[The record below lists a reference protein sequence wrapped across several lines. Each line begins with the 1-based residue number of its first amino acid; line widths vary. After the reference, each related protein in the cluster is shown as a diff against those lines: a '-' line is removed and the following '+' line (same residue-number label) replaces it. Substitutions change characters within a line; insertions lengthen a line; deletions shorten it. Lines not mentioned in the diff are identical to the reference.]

1 MGIKHYYK
9 FNKMEG
15 LMKSLA
21 TLFGETKG
29 SSGLDNMG
37 YLQQFQE
44 EHFRQLQSYDPT
56 IGKAAMYLI
65 NKMDYE
71 TLGSHA
77 EIDVWKR
84 LVDEDLK
91 NGILLVDQLHHVG
104 LRAPLME

>member
-1 MGIKHYYK
+1 MNDPRHLNTIDINDFENIKHYYKVRDLPISWQWYLLITTYWIILILK

-44 EHFRQLQSYDPT
+44 EHFRLRL
-56 IGKAAMYLI
+56 KI
-65 NKMDYE
+65 N
-71 TLGSHA
+71 
-77 EIDVWKR
+77 
-84 LVDEDLK
+84 
-91 NGILLVDQLHHVG
+91 
-104 LRAPLME
+104 